1 MTKTAII
8 LGSSRSVGNTSML
21 VDQLRKQLECD
32 LIDLNNYQISYYNY
46 THINADDD
54 YLTLMRTVT
63 ENYDLLILA
72 TPVYWYSMS
81 GIMKV
86 FLDRLTDLLDIDKES
101 GRKLRGKKLAVVS
114 SSLGDNLGD
123 SFWLPFKATAEYLG
137 MEYAGD
143 IDVNCSNPTTTA
155 KGLNRLEEFVGC
167 IALTKS
173 S

>member
-101 GRKLRGKKLAVVS
+101 GRKLRGKKLAVIS

-123 SFWLPFKATAEYLG
+123 SFWLPFKATAKYLG

-143 IDVNCSNPTTTA
+143 IDVNCSNPTTTTT
-155 KGLNRLEEFVGC
+155 GLNRLQEFVGC
-167 IALTKS
+167 IALTQS
-173 S
+173 